1 MLFLEKLTLNTLTGV
16 PWDPGHIQRDIFFF
30 AKEIFVMDFNQ
41 FVRKFVI
48 YETLKAE
55 LDYLNRLFY
64 YSMKRVG
71 VPGDPRAKN
80 DNFSY
85 LTKCQKIFRRILT
98 IDYWWLCGKEQKS
111 QKNQCSKINGFS
123 DIAE

>member
-1 MLFLEKLTLNTLTGV
+1 
-16 PWDPGHIQRDIFFF
+16 
-30 AKEIFVMDFNQ
+30 MDFNQ

-80 DNFSY
+80 RNFSN
-85 LTKCQKIFRRILT
+85 LTKRQKTFRRILT
-98 IDYWWLCGKEQKS
+98 NDYWWLCGKEQKS
-111 QKNQCSKINGFS
+111 QRNQCSKINGLS

>member
-1 MLFLEKLTLNTLTGV
+1 MWNK
-16 PWDPGHIQRDIFFF
+16 PQIKGHIQRDIFFF

-64 YSMKRVG
+64 YSKKRVG

-123 DIAE
+123 DIDE

>member
-1 MLFLEKLTLNTLTGV
+1 MSHILLTLNTLTGV

-30 AKEIFVMDFNQ
+30 AKEIFVMDFNE

-64 YSMKRVG
+64 YSKKRVG

-98 IDYWWLCGKEQKS
+98 IDY
-111 QKNQCSKINGFS
+111 
-123 DIAE
+123 